1 MKKFTAAF
9 TAVLLVIASAIT
21 VFAAG
26 INTNEQA
33 ILDELKTT
41 VSMQGSTLSV
51 PSSYINQAEA
61 YFNTVDVTKA
71 QADEIIAVI
80 KEGKTYLE
88 QSGASNILD
97 LTFDQKQV
105 LLGYGQK
112 AVGVLGM
119 TMSYDKSA
127 KTVTITSADG
137 TVAFTG
143 VASLSSN
150 GTVDQQDVIKV
161 TGSGANTAVAVSV
174 GTALVLFVVFA
185 GIYLVKTK
193 KSAA

>member
-1 MKKFTAAF
+1 MKKLTVAF
-9 TAVLLVIASAIT
+9 TAVLLVVMSAVS

-33 ILDELKTT
+33 ILDELGTT
-41 VSMQGSTLSV
+41 VSMQGSTLSI

-61 YFNTVDVTKA
+61 YFNTVDVTEE
-71 QADEIIAVI
+71 QANEIISVI
-80 KEGKTYLE
+80 KDGKAYLA

-105 LLGYGQK
+105 ILGYGQK

-119 TMSYDKSA
+119 TMSFDKSS
-127 KTVTITSADG
+127 KSITITSADG
-137 TVAFTG
+137 TVVFTG
-143 VASLSSN
+143 VPYLTSDGEVA
-150 GTVDQQDVIKV
+150 QQDVIKV
-161 TGSGANTAVAVSV
+161 TGSGADTAVAASV
-174 GTALVLFVVFA
+174 GAAVVLFVVFA
-185 GIYLVKTK
+185 GIYLVKTR